1 MTLLH
6 HVDDP
11 RNGFQKFRRSQL
23 WFIADKEGV
32 PYRPGE
38 KASVMVSVL
47 ASAGVNPEKY
57 RGLVLR
63 DALNGNQ
70 SGRVEVNT
78 PQEPRAEVKPE
89 KPIEDLSVFEL
100 RKIAKSKGIPFDNK
114 TKKKELLGLLKA

>member
-11 RNGFQKFRRSQL
+11 RNGFQKFRRAQL
-23 WFIADKEGV
+23 WHIAEKEGI
-32 PYRPGE
+32 PFRPGE
-38 KASVMVSVL
+38 KAAVLISQL
-47 ASAGVNPEKY
+47 ASAGVDPGKY
-57 RGLVLR
+57 RNLVLR

-78 PQEPRAEVKPE
+78 PQEPRPVE
-89 KPIEDLSVFEL
+89 KPLEEMSVFEL

-114 TKKKELLGLLKA
+114 TKKKELLALLKE